1 MEFGGALKFFRLF
14 LLAQTA
20 SDIAER
26 RVGEKRLGVDTFG
39 WFFRSR
45 RSLLI
50 FLGFD
55 LCAIFGSKYLGALQ
69 IFFGVN
75 VLGFFLLILLTR
87 AFLLGGFGDIL
98 TGGLRGGKK
107 GARREKNYGEAK
119 RQRNGRTTHTG
130 RRLHRCRGCE
140 IDSCHGRPTTGG
152 DTA

>member
-14 LLAQTA
+14 LCAQTA

-26 RVGEKRLGVDTFG
+26 GVGRKRLGVDTFR
-39 WFFRSR
+39 WFFRRR

-55 LCAIFGSKYLGALQ
+55 LRAIFGRENLGALQ

-75 VLGFFLLILLTR
+75 VFGFFLLTFLAR

-98 TGGLRGGKK
+98 TEGLRGGKK
-107 GARREKNYGEAK
+107 GTRREKNYGEA
-119 RQRNGRTTHTG
+119 N
-130 RRLHRCRGCE
+130 
-140 IDSCHGRPTTGG
+140 
-152 DTA
+152 